1 MVRNVTIIEVA
12 RKSGTSPSTVSR
24 VLNDNGYPVNDETRK
39 RVRKAAEELGYR
51 PNIAARQLR
60 SRKNLYIAV
69 IVPTLN
75 NPFYSAVV
83 SEIEKVVL
91 SSGYILQIYSS
102 NDDPELENRL
112 IDLIASVR
120 VAGLMISSANWNDD
134 FERKVGELGVPVVL
148 FDRVP
153 AGYRG
158 HHVGF
163 DFIAAGRMAASFLIE
178 EGHRDIVLGTGPLDR
193 DCRREYMYGFLE
205 VLAENGIPAEDAVI
219 SVEEERSAGGAY
231 DIGISIARTIINSE
245 RRPTAV
251 AVFNDIAAMGVI
263 KRFELD
269 GISVPADISVMGLD
283 DIPFGYMMTPGLTTI
298 RQSVID
304 TGRMAASLIIS
315 LIDDPE
321 GEYENTVLQPVLIR
335 RESVRKISAKK
346 RKEFAEND

>member
-120 VAGLMISSANWNDD
+120 VA
-134 FERKVGELGVPVVL
+134 
-148 FDRVP
+148 
-153 AGYRG
+153 
-158 HHVGF
+158 
-163 DFIAAGRMAASFLIE
+163 
-178 EGHRDIVLGTGPLDR
+178 
-193 DCRREYMYGFLE
+193 
-205 VLAENGIPAEDAVI
+205 
-219 SVEEERSAGGAY
+219 
-231 DIGISIARTIINSE
+231 
-245 RRPTAV
+245 
-251 AVFNDIAAMGVI
+251 
-263 KRFELD
+263 
-269 GISVPADISVMGLD
+269 
-283 DIPFGYMMTPGLTTI
+283 
-298 RQSVID
+298 
-304 TGRMAASLIIS
+304 
-315 LIDDPE
+315 
-321 GEYENTVLQPVLIR
+321 
-335 RESVRKISAKK
+335 
-346 RKEFAEND
+346 